1 MKIRINSCQ
10 LSAVSYQLIIMSNI
24 MRTIF
29 RIIAHAQ
36 LLIIVTYLLID
47 SSGLSAQSR
56 VLHGVTPS
64 RRDTIHVN
72 SCIDKVDLGGG
83 REAVVFGVSNYHKFD
98 GTWDRVNSNIYVRKN
113 PTVDG
118 YSMGVWTG
126 CAIVQ
131 FPDSSNGWVV
141 TKLRD
146 VPLSIKQK
154 FVGVAYLNKSTKE
167 YTLINPPR
175 VLRVLGTDILISGN
189 SITYS
194 GVYPGVNL
202 RYIYY
207 DGQLKSEFTISEAA
221 RNSLHSPYPD
231 DETLIVLVTEI
242 DHSTLVPKSKR
253 RHSEISGLLLPSAFN
268 EEMKI
273 DSVGIGLYDNAIEI
287 FRLPFGWAFLADTA
301 SQQESNPDDSRVNGQ
316 KFRMKQVHVR
326 KNGKNFLLSGIP
338 YNIVKNTAEFPGGLI
353 FDPTIEWQHG
363 ADLGVDTYIDAYY
376 NERNFGVRTSIRI
389 RAQQPSGEDLCS
401 MRGLIFFDSLKYYV
415 PENSLLSAK
424 LIFTTISYT
433 SNHDDTL
440 RIHPVARVWT
450 EGDKDN
456 AAGIANWDSA
466 STSADNGGTA
476 DSAWTNSGG
485 DFYDSIFIERFIA
498 QSGYSGGDTIIFNVT
513 DLVAGV
519 IDSGWVDY
527 GWLIKYRTD
536 DDGTNNNLSLYSS
549 DHGTAS
555 YRPKLIVEYLNLYL
569 YKPYDAQIRAL
580 SDSSF
585 EVSAKDTS
593 ISRKGFFV
601 YRKGGAILDTVIVPG
616 DGSEFTFLDTL
627 FGYNPNIPD
636 SFKIATFDSSYYE
649 QIMDGFLLAH
659 TLSRKPQFVV
669 VDTTDTTMH
678 ITRCEDG
685 NPSNVLYAL
694 YDIYTG
700 LYVDSSGISHSEIFW
715 STQSSFDDTI
725 GLPFITPNA
734 EFKLV
739 PYALNNDSVIT
750 GGDTTIVWSW
760 AQIPDVVSAYPH
772 SKDSV
777 LIKVDPK
784 ANPAYTFFAIED
796 SVSGLFVDFAAHTL
810 RSQGVTPDSTWAWA
824 TYSELGGAE
833 GYYLIVEPNTTYVFR
848 AYSKEGKIRDP

>member
-10 LSAVSYQLIIMSNI
+10 LSAFSYQLIIMSNVL
-24 MRTIF
+24 RAIF

-36 LLIIVTYLLID
+36 LFIIVTYLLID
-47 SSGLSAQSR
+47 SSGLNAQSPL
-56 VLHGVTPS
+56 LHGETSS

-72 SCIDKVDLGGG
+72 GYIDKVDPGGN
-83 REAVVFGVSNYHKFD
+83 RQAVVFGVSNYQKFD
-98 GTWDRVNSNIYVRKN
+98 GAWDMVNSDICLRDN

-126 CAIVQ
+126 GAIVQ

-141 TKLRD
+141 TKLRN
-146 VPLSIKQK
+146 VPLFIKQK

-167 YTLINPPR
+167 YTLISPPR
-175 VLRVLGTDILISGN
+175 ILRVLGTDILISGN
-189 SITYS
+189 GITYA

-207 DGQLKSEFTISEAA
+207 DSQLKSEYTISEAI
-221 RNSLHSPYPD
+221 RNSMSSPYPD
-231 DETLIVLVTEI
+231 SEMLIVLITEI
-242 DHSTLVPKSKR
+242 DYSTLAARSQR
-253 RHSEISGLLLPSAFN
+253 RYPEDIELPLPGAFN

-273 DSVGIGLYDNAIEI
+273 DSVSIGLYEDAAEI

-316 KFRMKQVHVR
+316 KFRMKQAHVI

-338 YNIVKNTAEFPGGLI
+338 YNVIKNTTKFPGALI

-363 ADLGVDTYIDAYY
+363 ADLGKDTYIDAYY
-376 NERNFGVRTSIRI
+376 QEKNYGIKSSIKI
-389 RAQQPSGEDLCS
+389 RAQQPSGADSLAN
-401 MRGLIFFDSLKYYV
+401 RGLIFFDSLKYYV

-424 LIFTTISYT
+424 LIFTTVSYT
-433 SNHDDTL
+433 SNNDDTL
-440 RIHPVARVWT
+440 RIHPVLRVWT

-466 STSADNGGTA
+466 STSADNGGAA

-485 DFYDSIFIERFIA
+485 DFNNSIYIERFIA
-498 QSGYSGGDTIIFNVT
+498 QGGYSAGDTIIFDVT
-513 DLVAGV
+513 DLVAGIV
-519 IDSGWVDY
+519 DSGWVDY

-536 DDGTNNNLSLYSS
+536 NDGQNNNLTLYSS
-549 DHGTAS
+549 DDATTS
-555 YRPKLIVEYLNLYL
+555 YRPKLIIEYEGGLYE
-569 YKPYDAQIRAL
+569 PYDAQIRAL

-601 YRKGGAILDTVIVPG
+601 YRKGGAILDTVFVPG
-616 DGSEFTFLDTL
+616 DGSEFTFFDTL

-636 SFKIATFDSSYYE
+636 SFKIATFDSSYFE
-649 QIMDGFLLAH
+649 KMMDGFLLAH
-659 TLSRKPQFVV
+659 TLSKKPQITV

-685 NPSNVLYAL
+685 NPSDVFYAL
-694 YDIYTG
+694 YDILTG
-700 LYVDSSGISHSEIFW
+700 LYVDSSGVSHSGIFW

-739 PYALNNDSVIT
+739 PYALNNDSVVT

-760 AQIPDVVSAYPH
+760 AQIPDVVSAFPH

-777 LIKVDPK
+777 LIKIDPK
-784 ANPAYTFFAIED
+784 SNPAYTFFAVED
-796 SVSGLFVDFAAHTL
+796 SISGLFIDFTAHSL
-810 RSQGVTPDSTWAWA
+810 RSPGVTPDSTWAWA
-824 TYSELGGAE
+824 SYNEWGGAE
-833 GYYLIVEPNTTYVFR
+833 GYFLIVEPNTTYVFR
-848 AYSKEGKIRDP
+848 AYSKEGIIRDP